1 MPQIAQFRDFFEL
14 VPPTQE
20 DFQAFEDSKASSSK
34 KKKGLEV
41 TFVATNSGKVNHNLR
56 LYLPSLMEE
65 GADSFINRKK
75 PAKILKHHN
84 GMSDPVGKITGS
96 EYVSNIPDSLKDDPN
111 VKIMTDKELPIDV
124 KLKAVRNFIAS
135 RVPLSSDFQGLGY
148 IKLKGLILDNETIEQ
163 IKDGRYDEVSTSFH
177 SPGLV
182 FCSEC
187 GTNLTKDDCEHY
199 PGRIYYEDEEEK
211 TNGAICVIVPGKHLY
226 DECSLVVNP
235 ADSDTEIKF
244 GDMKETLVSLGDT
257 DKTIKEYQIARKE
270 IFSDDASYVL
280 KNDEEEPMKLS
291 DSQQK
296 VFEVIKNLRPEMSEE
311 DAKSMAVKIEA
322 MVDKD
327 GVYPNQL
334 EAEIDN
340 NTAIE
345 YILDDL
351 ETSEEEINAD
361 EVYEEL
367 EKELVSLE
375 LEDAKLSTKQRKDL
389 PASAF
394 CGPNRSFP
402 VNDCAH
408 VTAARRLLGR
418 YKGPGNKTSILACIN
433 RKAKSLGCDSSDS
446 TKPDDQEPTN
456 DFVLPTCE
464 AIKSLN
470 DEDMLLLFSMA
481 ETELIDRKKKLP
493 RECSSCAEAHALK
506 DKAVAEKE
514 LTTDELNKLSSKVVA
529 LREEFRLQAA
539 DYQNLVSDYALLGAK
554 LDDLK
559 RDKLS
564 LMKVLS
570 GSGKMS
576 LDEAKDSLKQ
586 ADLERA
592 EITISDNFDLEKIS
606 DKLFDG
612 MDHTPSGEQVG
623 DPSVHPDNQGEPE
636 FTARE
641 QIAIKRI
648 EEALRDKNETE
659 AYRLYDKFVSIEVIN
674 PTKITFEKIAEDA
687 TEDNSGGN
695 SNDN

>member
-20 DFQAFEDSKASSSK
+20 DFQAFEDSKTSGSK

-41 TFVATNSGKVNHNLR
+41 TFVATHSGKVNHNLR
-56 LYLPSLMEE
+56 LYIPSLMEE
-65 GADSFINRKK
+65 GADSFVNRKK

-96 EYVSNIPDSLKDDPN
+96 EYVSDIPDSLKDDPN
-111 VKIMTDKELPIDV
+111 VKIITDKELPLDV

-135 RVPLSSDFQGLGY
+135 GAPLSSDFKGLGY
-148 IKLKGLILDNETIEQ
+148 IKLKGLVLDDETIEQ
-163 IKDGRYDEVSTSFH
+163 IKDGRFDEVSTSFH
-177 SPGLV
+177 SPQMV

-199 PGRIYYEDEEEK
+199 PGKVYYEDEEEK
-211 TNGAICVIVPGKHLY
+211 TNGALCVIVPGKHLY
-226 DECSLVVNP
+226 DECSLVAFP

-244 GDMKETLVSLGDT
+244 GDTKETIVSLGDT

-280 KNDEEEPMKLS
+280 KNEEEPMKLS

-296 VFEVIKNLRPEMSEE
+296 VFEVIKKLRPEMSEE

-322 MVDKD
+322 MADKE
-327 GVYPNQL
+327 GVYPDQL
-334 EAEIDN
+334 EAEIDD

-351 ETSEEEINAD
+351 ETSGKEINAD

-408 VTAARRLLGR
+408 VTIARRLIGR
-418 YKGPGNKTSILACIN
+418 YKGPGNKTSILACVN

-446 TKPDDQEPTN
+446 AKPDDQEPTN

-464 AIKSLN
+464 SIKGLS

-493 RECSSCAEAHALK
+493 RECSSCAEAHTLK
-506 DKAVAEKE
+506 DKAIAEKE
-514 LTTDELNKLSSKVVA
+514 LATDELNKLSSKVVA

-539 DYQNLVSDYALLGAK
+539 DYQSLVSDYALLGAK
-554 LDDLK
+554 LDNLK

-570 GSGKMS
+570 GSEKIS
-576 LDEAKDSLKQ
+576 LDEAKDSLLK

-592 EITISDNFDLEKIS
+592 EIAISDNFDLEKIS

-612 MDHTPSGEQVG
+612 MDHTPSGEPVS

-641 QIAIKRI
+641 KIAIDRVQ
-648 EEALRDKNETE
+648 EALKDKDEPE
-659 AYRLYDKFVSIEVIN
+659 ACRLYEKFVAIDVID